1 MARNMDLDD
10 FRAIRRVL
18 EPDDFAVTDGK
29 PDSPPTDLI
38 GQEAWDHIMTL
49 PGHVAIGRAIE
60 NQPAN

>member
-29 PDSPPTDLI
+29 PDSPPQI
-38 GQEAWDHIMTL
+38 
-49 PGHVAIGRAIE
+49 
-60 NQPAN
+60 